1 MTVTEKTVKL
11 LIRDLRDVTCRLAV
25 LLDGICVVIL
35 DHEKRLQELEKHGKD

>member
-1 MTVTEKTVKL
+1 MVEEAVGL
-11 LIRDLRDVTCRLAV
+11 LIEDLRDVTCRLAV